1 MNRTR
6 APCEKENRQDLPG
19 DPEGIALPG
28 SPNGTFRS
36 CAEAGQK
43 QAWGYGI
50 VVRDLRL
57 AIFSDR
63 RRYDR

>member
-6 APCEKENRQDLPG
+6 VPCEKENRQDLPG
-19 DPEGIALPG
+19 DPEGLALSG
-28 SPNGTFRS
+28 SRTVLFVHARKPDKR
-36 CAEAGQK
+36 